1 MVFTPII
8 VKMRCGA
15 NPANLVGLW
24 QVLGYGIIGLYK
36 SDWDR
41 AGGFGIN
48 KTTWGGEDYAL
59 MDQLVSVGLEFERMR
74 IRIFITITTRRREC
88 GDSRSRFTIYILVAD
103 NALGRMFGSTVF

>member
-24 QVLGYGIIGLYK
+24 QVFGYGIIGLYK

-41 AGGFGIN
+41 AGGFGID

-74 IRIFITITTRRREC
+74 TP
-88 GDSRSRFTIYILVAD
+88 YIHHYYHTKK
-103 NALGRMFGSTVF
+103 GMW